1 LINTRDQLLSDSKAD
16 GGEKTDELVAK
27 VYEWSVDQMK
37 LEKERL
43 KGLGVEPID
52 LQVIDMSV
60 LVEGKK
66 KQINRV
72 IFNAEI
78 DFKKVTNILIS
89 QSIMCPMRAG
99 YQYVNVVCYISGK
112 DIPIIFPYVYKTR
125 LRSQAGKNNLKHW
138 VLINKKFEEAYHLVA
153 SYETIK

>member
-1 LINTRDQLLSDSKAD
+1 MATPENLINTRDQLISDAKAE
-16 GGEKTDELVAK
+16 GGEKTDELVEK
-27 VYEWSVDQMK
+27 VYEWSVEQMK
-37 LEKERL
+37 KEKERL

-78 DFKKVTNILIS
+78 DFTKVTNILIS
-89 QSIMCPMRAG
+89 
-99 YQYVNVVCYISGK
+99 
-112 DIPIIFPYVYKTR
+112 
-125 LRSQAGKNNLKHW
+125 
-138 VLINKKFEEAYHLVA
+138 
-153 SYETIK
+153 

>member
-1 LINTRDQLLSDSKAD
+1 MEEEIKQPHPADPDATTTTAAANLINTRAQLLSDAKAEGG
-16 GGEKTDELVAK
+16 GGEKTDELVEK
-27 VYEWSVDQMK
+27 VYEWAVEQMRR
-37 LEKERL
+37 EKERL

-78 DFKKVTNILIS
+78 DFTQVTNILIS
-89 QSIMCPMRAG
+89 
-99 YQYVNVVCYISGK
+99 
-112 DIPIIFPYVYKTR
+112 
-125 LRSQAGKNNLKHW
+125 
-138 VLINKKFEEAYHLVA
+138 
-153 SYETIK
+153 